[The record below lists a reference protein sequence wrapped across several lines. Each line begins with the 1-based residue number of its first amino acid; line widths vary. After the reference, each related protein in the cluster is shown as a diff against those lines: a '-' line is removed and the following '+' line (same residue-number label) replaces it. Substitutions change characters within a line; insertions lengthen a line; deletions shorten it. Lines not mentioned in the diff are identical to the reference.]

1 MLLAPLTRFVLRLMG
16 FFWVRAMTEDEVDV
30 VLLMQVGESDSKSE
44 VSKDSEVS
52 QLLSELEEASD
63 SEFSNDVVDVVL
75 FWRVEARTSPLM
87 KKP

>member
-1 MLLAPLTRFVLRLMG
+1 MG